1 MENNISKFFYLTG
14 LSIMIVW
21 ILFIGQSILLPIIL
35 AILTVYI
42 LLTASAAIA
51 RWPMMNY
58 FPRFIHRLIVLLI
71 FIFIIALISLMIS
84 NNIEHT
90 LLQLP
95 IYQTNLQIVF
105 DKLTDSFG
113 LNNLPSL
120 NSIIENWWSNVN
132 LQAFALRA
140 LGSIS
145 SVGSVLFMA
154 ALYAGFLFTETNNFK
169 GKISKALG
177 NDASQALEIL
187 SKVNNKIGVY
197 LTIKTI
203 INIILAF
210 ISFLIMWA
218 LGIDSAVFWA
228 VMIGFLN
235 YIPYVGSAIGVG
247 FPVGLTLAQF
257 GSLQWA
263 FLALVLLMAVQTYV
277 GNILEPRMIGKSV
290 NLSSFVVLLALVF
303 WTTIWGLPGAI
314 LSIPLTSVLVI
325 LLAENPSTRPLAIMF
340 TSDGDL

>member
-1 MENNISKFFYLTG
+1 
-14 LSIMIVW
+14 
-21 ILFIGQSILLPIIL
+21 
-35 AILTVYI
+35 
-42 LLTASAAIA
+42 
-51 RWPMMNY
+51 
-58 FPRFIHRLIVLLI
+58 
-71 FIFIIALISLMIS
+71 
-84 NNIEHT
+84 
-90 LLQLP
+90 
-95 IYQTNLQIVF
+95 
-105 DKLTDSFG
+105 
-113 LNNLPSL
+113 
-120 NSIIENWWSNVN
+120 
-132 LQAFALRA
+132 
-140 LGSIS
+140 
-145 SVGSVLFMA
+145 
-154 ALYAGFLFTETNNFK
+154 
-169 GKISKALG
+169 
-177 NDASQALEIL
+177 
-187 SKVNNKIGVY
+187 
-197 LTIKTI
+197 
-203 INIILAF
+203 
-210 ISFLIMWA
+210 MWT

-290 NLSSFVVLLALVF
+290 NLSSFVVLVALVF